1 MNKPNKRTATGHLE
15 ATAAVQPPPVVGAAP
30 AAQAGPSNQPLP
42 LRIAQILNRMDSG
55 GIEAVVLNYYRH
67 IDRSKVQFDFYLA
80 QGSSLPQR
88 QELEQLGA
96 GLYPIPPYSHPIAY
110 HRALYTAFKQRGY
123 KIVHAHLSTM
133 SVFPLLAAWRAGM
146 PVRICHNHS
155 TAHWGEGGKT
165 LLKYILRPFNKVFA
179 TDWFACGKTAGRW
192 MYGDRAFEAGR
203 VIVLPNAI
211 DTAKFAFDPAARTA
225 LREEL
230 GVPQNAF
237 VVGHVGRFMYQKN
250 HAFLLK
256 IFAELLKTRPD
267 ARLLLVGEGELEQ
280 QVRRQAAALSIQSQ
294 VIFTGARQDVH
305 KLYSAMDVFCL
316 PSRYEGMPVVAWEAQ
331 ANGLPCLFSENVTPE
346 AAQGTEGVWLPLGDR
361 GAWQAAFA
369 RFQPRQNRDSKDFLK
384 PDIHQQALRLQK
396 WYQQQTERRQ
406 G

>member
-1 MNKPNKRTATGHLE
+1 MNKPDTKSLLR
-15 ATAAVQPPPVVGAAP
+15 V
-30 AAQAGPSNQPLP
+30 AQV
-42 LRIAQILNRMDSG
+42 LNRMDSG
-55 GIEAVVLNYYRH
+55 GIEAVVLNYYSH
-67 IDRSKVQFDFYLA
+67 IDRSKVQFDFYFA

-133 SVFPLLAAWRAGM
+133 SVFPLLAAWRAGV

-155 TAHWGEGGKT
+155 TAHWGEGVKT
-165 LLKYILRPFNKVFA
+165 LLKYILRPFNKIFA
-179 TDWFACGKTAGRW
+179 TDWFACGETAGRW
-192 MYGDRAFEAGR
+192 MYGDKAFSAGR

-225 LREEL
+225 LRKEL
-230 GVPQNAF
+230 GIPQNAF

-280 QVRRQAAALSIQSQ
+280 QVRRQAAALGIQSE

-346 AAQGTEGVWLPLGDR
+346 AAQGPACCFFGIQYGEAQWANRLSITGRHAVCAIPQSITYAQKLLQFY
-361 GAWQAAFA
+361 QAKAA
-369 RFQPRQNRDSKDFLK
+369 S
-384 PDIHQQALRLQK
+384 
-396 WYQQQTERRQ
+396 
-406 G
+406 

>member
-1 MNKPNKRTATGHLE
+1 MNKPNKRKATGHLE
-15 ATAAVQPPPVVGAAP
+15 ATAAVQPPPVAGAAP
-30 AAQAGPSNQPLP
+30 AAQAGPSTQPPP
-42 LRIAQILNRMDSG
+42 LRVAQILNRMDSG

-67 IDRSKVQFDFYLA
+67 IDRSKVQFDFYFA

-88 QELEQLGA
+88 KELETLGA

-133 SVFPLLAAWRAGM
+133 SVFPLFAAWRAGV

-165 LLKYILRPFNKVFA
+165 LLKYILRPFNKLFA

-192 MYGDRAFEAGR
+192 MYGDRAFDKGR
-203 VIVLPNAI
+203 VTIMPNAI
-211 DTAKFAFDPAARTA
+211 DTVKFAFDPAARTA
-225 LREEL
+225 LRKEL
-230 GVPQNAF
+230 CIPQNAF

-256 IFAELLKTRPD
+256 VFAQLLKTRPD

-280 QVRRQAAALSIQSQ
+280 QVRRQAAALGIQSQ

-331 ANGLPCLFSENVTPE
+331 ANGLPCLFSDQITSETKATEKAQCVSISNVATWIHLLKKCSRNIGE
-346 AAQGTEGVWLPLGDR
+346 AGTNLKKEDINKNARHLEQWYIDR
-361 GAWQAAFA
+361 
-369 RFQPRQNRDSKDFLK
+369 
-384 PDIHQQALRLQK
+384 
-396 WYQQQTERRQ
+396 
-406 G
+406 